1 MKLRGLFIAALLL
14 LSQLTLA
21 QGDSGTSTD
30 STDTTAILTNTA
42 NTGNIEIY
50 EGLVLGIGKGTLTVA
65 IFAIF
70 AVIVCLFRDCSSTPN
85 AIVGCAILL
94 PIIVLIIIVALP
106 KKSLKT
112 DKIDLDAVPTDNYLL
127 TKLLI
132 TIGMGV
138 VTCLLLC
145 VNTGLH
151 SVELIA

>member
-21 QGDSGTSTD
+21 QGQGDTGTSTD
-30 STDTTAILTNTA
+30 STDTDTTAASTNTA
-42 NTGNIEIY
+42 DTGNTEIY

-65 IFAIF
+65 IFAIL
-70 AVIVCLFRDCSSTPN
+70 AVIICLFRDCSSTPN
-85 AIVGCAILL
+85 AIVGLAIML
-94 PIIVLIIIVALP
+94 PILVLIIIVALP

-112 DKIDLDAVPTDNYLL
+112 DKIDLNAVPTDNYLL

-145 VNTGLH
+145 VNTGLN
-151 SVELIA
+151 SV